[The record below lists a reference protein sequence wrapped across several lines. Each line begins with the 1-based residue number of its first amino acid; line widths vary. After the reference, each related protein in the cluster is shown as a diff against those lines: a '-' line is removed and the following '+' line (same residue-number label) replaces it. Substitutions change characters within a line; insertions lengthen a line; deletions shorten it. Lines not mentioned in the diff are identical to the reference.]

1 MGHPVERNIDELLD
15 EKVPGVT
22 FEPPIEDGKLLN
34 CMSKN
39 CTTSDVSPER
49 ATKKFATIEPLRKP
63 VICTAQIEN
72 L

>member
-1 MGHPVERNIDELLD
+1 MGHPVEIDIDELLD

-22 FEPPIEDGKLLN
+22 LRPPIEDGSVLN

-39 CTTSDVSPER
+39 CITSDVSPER
-49 ATKKFATIEPLRKP
+49 VTKKFATIEPLRNP